1 MEGREVTKRVW
12 LGSFPLEVSIPHSE
26 SVPNIDP
33 LLVFSPEELLN
44 LLGSGLA
51 GVGEEE
57 LEEALG
63 RGREEGGGR
72 ESRVGVYEISDPQL
86 QVRCYTGNSVNS
98 VCLDLF
104 QLL

>member
-1 MEGREVTKRVW
+1 MTNCC
-12 LGSFPLEVSIPHSE
+12 LPA
-26 SVPNIDP
+26 
-33 LLVFSPEELLN
+33 EELLS

-72 ESRVGVYEISDPQL
+72 ESRVGVYEISDPLL
-86 QVRCYTGNSVNS
+86 QVRCPVTHNRMNP
-98 VCLDLF
+98 
-104 QLL
+104 

>member
-1 MEGREVTKRVW
+1 M
-12 LGSFPLEVSIPHSE
+12 
-26 SVPNIDP
+26 
-33 LLVFSPEELLN
+33 N

-86 QVRCYTGNSVNS
+86 QVRWYTGKFCRRCVPYSRGLPPPLPMVFVTYCMKCGACN
-98 VCLDLF
+98 
-104 QLL
+104 

>member
-1 MEGREVTKRVW
+1 M
-12 LGSFPLEVSIPHSE
+12 
-26 SVPNIDP
+26 
-33 LLVFSPEELLN
+33 N

-98 VCLDLF
+98 VRLDLF
-104 QLL
+104 QLLSHTV